1 VKYDGKTRLLK
12 KRTKRLK
19 AKILYFIL
27 QTSFGFFLKE
37 NIKKDRQ
44 DKMPVLQVTI

>member
-27 QTSFGFFLKE
+27 QTSFGFFFE
-37 NIKKDRQ
+37 REHKKRQ
-44 DKMPVLQVTI
+44 AR